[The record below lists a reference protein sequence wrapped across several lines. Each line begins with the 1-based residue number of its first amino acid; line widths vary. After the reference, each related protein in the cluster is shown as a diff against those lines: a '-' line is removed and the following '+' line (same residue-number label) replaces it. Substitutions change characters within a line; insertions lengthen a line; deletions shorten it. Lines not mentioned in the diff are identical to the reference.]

1 MSPFLTA
8 IILAFLV
15 AAVVVLGWRLLAR
28 RLSLPCPAALIW
40 LLENRVMESVAGSAV
55 LIQRARI
62 ERGMRVLD
70 AGCGP
75 GRVTIP
81 LADYVGPEG
90 KVVALDVQEE
100 MLARLGERMLDK
112 GVTNVLPIRA
122 GLGQGALDAEQF
134 DRAIMVTVLG
144 EIPDR
149 EAALRE
155 IYGALKPGG
164 VLSITEVLPDPHYQ
178 SRRTVRSMGER
189 AGFNVQEVHSGVR
202 SFTIN
207 LVRPG
212 GAAP

>member
-15 AAVVVLGWRLLAR
+15 AVVVVLGWRLLAR

-75 GRVTIP
+75 GRVTLP
-81 LADYVGPEG
+81 LAEYVGPEG

-178 SRRTVRSMGER
+178 SRRTVRSIGER
-189 AGFNVQEVHSGVR
+189 AGFNVEEVHSGFR